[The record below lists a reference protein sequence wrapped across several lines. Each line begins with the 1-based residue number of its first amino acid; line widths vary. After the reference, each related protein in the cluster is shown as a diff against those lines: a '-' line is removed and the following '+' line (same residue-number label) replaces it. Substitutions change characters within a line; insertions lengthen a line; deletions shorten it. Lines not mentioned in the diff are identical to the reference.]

1 MTIEPTD
8 PKITPPEPAATE
20 DPPAR
25 RSGFGALHYPG
36 FRIYFVGMM
45 LRGVAMWMPLVA
57 IPWLAVESGASAGEV
72 GVITAAFFLPTL
84 FIGALGGVLAD
95 RAERRT
101 VLILTQAS
109 AAALAVLMFLLVVS
123 GSTALLVLGLVS
135 LGLGA
140 LIAVEVPVR
149 QAFMTELVPASEI
162 ASAASLHA
170 TAWNVTRLFGPVLAG
185 LLIATVGP
193 ASPFFVM
200 ALISVVVAL
209 SIVWMDRYRES
220 GRQRADSSQ
229 SIAADL
235 QEGASFALGEPT
247 VRWSLILISATAMFG
262 ISTFVTLAPL
272 YALRDLGLGAG
283 GYGAFLGA
291 AGAGAVTAAL
301 LVTAFARGDRRPW
314 LISGALAMAVLIAFL
329 AIVQVAAV
337 AFVIAFLLGAAQI
350 TLAQNALVSVQSA
363 TPDALRGRVMG
374 IWVMVFQGSSL
385 FGAILAGWVAEL
397 AGVREALLV
406 SAGALAVIAILSA
419 LALRHVTWRLD
430 PTARSAA

>member
-1 MTIEPTD
+1 
-8 PKITPPEPAATE
+8 
-20 DPPAR
+20 
-25 RSGFGALHYPG
+25 
-36 FRIYFVGMM
+36 
-45 LRGVAMWMPLVA
+45 
-57 IPWLAVESGASAGEV
+57 
-72 GVITAAFFLPTL
+72 
-84 FIGALGGVLAD
+84 
-95 RAERRT
+95 
-101 VLILTQAS
+101 
-109 AAALAVLMFLLVVS
+109 MFLLVVS

-329 AIVQVAAV
+329 AIVQVAAA

-350 TLAQNALVSVQSA
+350 TLAQNALVSVQRA